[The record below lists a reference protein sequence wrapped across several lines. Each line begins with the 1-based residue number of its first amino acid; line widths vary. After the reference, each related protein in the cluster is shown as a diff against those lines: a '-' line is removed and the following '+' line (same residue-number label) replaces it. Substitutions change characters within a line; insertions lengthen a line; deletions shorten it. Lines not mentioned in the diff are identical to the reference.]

1 MERHFVT
8 FYSPGTFVSETTTK
22 EISSWDVGAAREMAR
37 DIVERYGAKPY
48 GFRFTTRARGDNDL
62 DSKEVAHSGMY
73 HLGGRLESLDEI
85 VQRNDP
91 KDKILISN
99 MRINGW
105 DFVLVNDNSYRIT
118 LPFDDRD
125 HLLDPL

>member
-1 MERHFVT
+1 
-8 FYSPGTFVSETTTK
+8 
-22 EISSWDVGAAREMAR
+22 
-37 DIVERYGAKPY
+37 
-48 GFRFTTRARGDNDL
+48 
-62 DSKEVAHSGMY
+62 MY
-73 HLGGRLESLDEI
+73 HLGGKLESLDEI